1 MNLKVVKQDIRRG
14 RVSYVSGF
22 GSWQSIIKTRREII
36 GYSHVIETQKQ
47 EVAQEWTRLNE
58 LGKKSIRM
66 QKEELKIQEEFD
78 EQIRKIGQVK
88 YEIETVESYY

>member
-14 RVSYVSGF
+14 RVSYISGF
-22 GSWQSIIKTRREII
+22 VSWQSNIKTRRETF
-36 GYSHVIETQKQ
+36 GDSHVIETQKL
-47 EVAQEWTRLNE
+47 EVEQEWHRLNE

-78 EQIRKIGQVK
+78 E
-88 YEIETVESYY
+88 

>member
-1 MNLKVVKQDIRRG
+1 MTIQEIKQQIRRG
-14 RVSYVSGF
+14 NGNYISGF

-36 GYSHVIETQKQ
+36 GYSHVIETQKL
-47 EVAQEWTRLNE
+47 EVAQEWHRLNE

-78 EQIRKIGQVK
+78 E
-88 YEIETVESYY
+88 

>member
-1 MNLKVVKQDIRRG
+1 MTIQEIKQQIRRG
-14 RVSYVSGF
+14 NGNYISGF
-22 GSWQSIIKTRREII
+22 VSWQSNIKTRRETF
-36 GYSHVIETQKQ
+36 GDSHVIETQKQ

-78 EQIRKIGQVK
+78 E
-88 YEIETVESYY
+88 